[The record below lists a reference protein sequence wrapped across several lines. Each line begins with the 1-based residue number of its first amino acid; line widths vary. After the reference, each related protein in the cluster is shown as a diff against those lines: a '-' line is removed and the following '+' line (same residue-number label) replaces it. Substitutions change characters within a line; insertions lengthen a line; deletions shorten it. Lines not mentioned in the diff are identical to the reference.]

1 LDLLFGRKSSGQ
13 GVAQLWLVFI
23 ALPLKSINVQPLKAM
38 VIANSASPLTILENG
53 DRLNRDE
60 FERRYIAS
68 NIKKAELIE
77 GIVHVAS
84 PLRFTSH
91 GKPHSQIIGW
101 LVTYQSMVA
110 GLEVGIEP
118 TVRLDDDNEPQ
129 PDAVLFR
136 VDGNAK
142 IDADGYISGAPELIA
157 EIAASTVSY
166 DLHSK
171 KRTYELNGVKE
182 YIVWRTLDRQID
194 WFILDNGKYRELEPD
209 GSGIIRSQEFM
220 GLWLNVNA
228 ILTNDMSTVLKT
240 LQTGLS

>member
-1 LDLLFGRKSSGQ
+1 
-13 GVAQLWLVFI
+13 
-23 ALPLKSINVQPLKAM
+23 M
-38 VIANSASPLTILENG
+38 VIANSPSPVTILENG

-60 FERRYIAS
+60 FERRYTAS

-84 PLRFTSH
+84 PLRFTPH
-91 GKPHSQIIGW
+91 GKPHSNIITW
-101 LVTYQSMVA
+101 LGTYQAAIA

-136 VDGNAK
+136 IGGNAQ
-142 IDADGYISGAPELIA
+142 IDGDGYITGAPELIA

-171 KRTYELNGVKE
+171 KRIYERNGVKE
-182 YIVWRTLDRQID
+182 YIVWRTLDCQID
-194 WFILDNGKYRELEPD
+194 WFILENGEYQKLEPD
-209 GSGIIRSQEFM
+209 DSGIIRSREFE

-228 ILTNDMSTVLKT
+228 ILQNDMSAVLKT
-240 LQTGLS
+240 LQTGIAS

>member
-1 LDLLFGRKSSGQ
+1 
-13 GVAQLWLVFI
+13 
-23 ALPLKSINVQPLKAM
+23 M

>member
-1 LDLLFGRKSSGQ
+1 
-13 GVAQLWLVFI
+13 
-23 ALPLKSINVQPLKAM
+23 M
-38 VIANSASPLTILENG
+38 VIANSPSPVTILENG

-60 FERRYIAS
+60 FERRYTAS

-101 LVTYQSMVA
+101 LVTYQSMVT
-110 GLEVGIEP
+110 GLEVGVEP
-118 TVRLDDDNEPQ
+118 TVRLDYDNEPQ

-136 VDGNAK
+136 IGGNAQ
-142 IDADGYISGAPELIA
+142 IDADGYITGAPELIA

-166 DLHSK
+166 DLYSK
-171 KRTYELNGVKE
+171 KRIYERNGVKE

-194 WFILDNGKYRELEPD
+194 WFVLENGEYQKLEPD
-209 GSGIIRSQEFM
+209 DSEIIRSREFE
-220 GLWLNVNA
+220 GLWLNANA
-228 ILTNDMSTVLKT
+228 ILQNDMSVVLKT
-240 LQTGLS
+240 LQTGIAS

>member
-1 LDLLFGRKSSGQ
+1 
-13 GVAQLWLVFI
+13 
-23 ALPLKSINVQPLKAM
+23 M
-38 VIANSASPLTILENG
+38 VIANSPSPVTILENG
-53 DRLNRDE
+53 DRLGREE
-60 FERRYIAS
+60 FERRYTAS

-101 LVTYQSMVA
+101 LVTYQSMVT
-110 GLEVGIEP
+110 GLEVGVEP

-136 VDGNAK
+136 IGGNAQV
-142 IDADGYISGAPELIA
+142 DADGYITGAPELIA

-166 DLHSK
+166 DLYSK
-171 KRTYELNGVKE
+171 KRIYERNGVKE

-194 WFILDNGKYRELEPD
+194 WFILENGEYQKLEPD
-209 GSGIIRSQEFM
+209 DSEVIRSREFE
-220 GLWLNVNA
+220 GLWLNANA
-228 ILTNDMSTVLKT
+228 ILQNDMSAVLKT
-240 LQTGLS
+240 LQAGIAS

>member
-1 LDLLFGRKSSGQ
+1 
-13 GVAQLWLVFI
+13 
-23 ALPLKSINVQPLKAM
+23 M
-38 VIANSASPLTILENG
+38 VIANSASPLTTLENG

-60 FERRYIAS
+60 FERRYTSS

-142 IDADGYISGAPELIA
+142 IDAEGYISGAPELIA

-171 KRTYELNGVKE
+171 KRTYEHNGVKE
-182 YIVWRTLDRQID
+182 YIVWRTLDQAID
-194 WFILDNGKYRELEPD
+194 WFILENDKYVELAAD
-209 GSGIIRSQEFM
+209 DAGIIHSREFE
-220 GLWLNVNA
+220 GLRLNVTA
-228 ILTNDMSTVLKT
+228 ILNGDMSAVLKT
-240 LQTGLS
+240 LQ

>member
-1 LDLLFGRKSSGQ
+1 
-13 GVAQLWLVFI
+13 
-23 ALPLKSINVQPLKAM
+23 M
-38 VIANSASPLTILENG
+38 VIANSPSPVTILENG
-53 DRLNRDE
+53 DRLGREE
-60 FERRYIAS
+60 FERRYTAS

-101 LVTYQSMVA
+101 LVTYQSMVT
-110 GLEVGIEP
+110 GLEVGVEP

-129 PDAVLFR
+129 PDAVLFCIG
-136 VDGNAK
+136 GNAQ
-142 IDADGYISGAPELIA
+142 IDADGYIAGAPELIA

-166 DLHSK
+166 DLYSK
-171 KRTYELNGVKE
+171 KRIYERNGVKE

-194 WFILDNGKYRELEPD
+194 WFILENGEYQKLEPD
-209 GSGIIRSQEFM
+209 DSGIIRSREFE

-228 ILTNDMSTVLKT
+228 ILQNDMSAVLKT
-240 LQTGLS
+240 LQTGIAS

>member
-1 LDLLFGRKSSGQ
+1 
-13 GVAQLWLVFI
+13 
-23 ALPLKSINVQPLKAM
+23 M
-38 VIANSASPLTILENG
+38 VIANSPSPLTILENG

-60 FERRYIAS
+60 FERRYTAS

-84 PLRFTSH
+84 PLRFIPH
-91 GKPHSQIIGW
+91 GKPHSNIITW
-101 LVTYQSMVA
+101 LGTYQSMVA

-142 IDADGYISGAPELIA
+142 IDTDGYISGAPELIA

-171 KRTYELNGVKE
+171 KRIYERNGVKE

-194 WFILDNGKYRELEPD
+194 WFIFDNGKYEKLEPD
-209 GSGIIRSQEFM
+209 ESGIIRSQEFV
-220 GLWLNVNA
+220 GLWLDVNA
-228 ILTNDMSTVLKT
+228 ILSNDMALVLKT
-240 LQTGLS
+240 LQAGRSRHS

>member
-1 LDLLFGRKSSGQ
+1 MAMPFFILWQTRIPKSKLLRSIK
-13 GVAQLWLVFI
+13 AQL
-23 ALPLKSINVQPLKAM
+23 LKAM
-38 VIANSASPLTILENG
+38 VIANSPSPLTILENG

-60 FERRYIAS
+60 FEQRYTAS

-77 GIVHVAS
+77 GIVHVA
-84 PLRFTSH
+84 PRLRFTSH

-118 TVRLDDDNEPQ
+118 TVRLDPDNEPQ

-136 VDGNAK
+136 VDGNTQ
-142 IDADGYISGAPELIA
+142 IDTDGYISGAPELIA

-171 KRTYELNGVKE
+171 KRTYERNGVKE

-194 WFILDNGKYRELEPD
+194 WFMLKNGKYEQLELD
-209 GSGIIRSQEFM
+209 QSGIIRSQEFA

-228 ILTNDMSTVLKT
+228 ILSNDMAAVLKT
-240 LQTGLS
+240 LQNGQSSHS

>member
-1 LDLLFGRKSSGQ
+1 
-13 GVAQLWLVFI
+13 
-23 ALPLKSINVQPLKAM
+23 M
-38 VIANSASPLTILENG
+38 VIANSPSPLTILENG
-53 DRLNRDE
+53 DRLNRQE
-60 FERRYIAS
+60 FERRYTAS

-77 GIVHVAS
+77 GTVYVAS

-136 VDGNAK
+136 LGGNAQ
-142 IDADGYISGAPELIA
+142 IDADGYITGAPELIA

-171 KRTYELNGVKE
+171 KRAYERSGVKE
-182 YIVWRTLDRQID
+182 YIVWRTLEQQID
-194 WFILDNGKYRELEPD
+194 WFVLENGEYKRLEAD
-209 GSGIIRSQEFM
+209 AAGIIRSREFV

-228 ILTNDMSTVLKT
+228 ILSNDMSVVLKT
-240 LQTGLS
+240 LQTGMAS

>member
-1 LDLLFGRKSSGQ
+1 
-13 GVAQLWLVFI
+13 
-23 ALPLKSINVQPLKAM
+23 M
-38 VIANSASPLTILENG
+38 VMANSPSPLTMLENG

-60 FERRYIAS
+60 FERRYSGS

-77 GIVHVAS
+77 GIVYVAS

-91 GKPHSQIIGW
+91 GKPHSQIVGW

-118 TVRLDDDNEPQ
+118 TVRLDHENEPQ

-136 VDGNAK
+136 LGGNVQ
-142 IDADGYISGAPELIA
+142 IDTDGYITGAPELIA

-171 KRTYELNGVKE
+171 KLAYERNGVKE
-182 YIVWRTLDRQID
+182 YIVWRTLEQQID
-194 WFILDNGKYRELEPD
+194 WFILENGKYRNLD
-209 GSGIIRSQEFM
+209 ADTDGIIRSQEFA
-220 GLWLNVNA
+220 GLWLDVNA
-228 ILTNDMSTVLKT
+228 ILSNDMSVVLKT
-240 LQTGLS
+240 LQVGCVDRS

>member
-1 LDLLFGRKSSGQ
+1 
-13 GVAQLWLVFI
+13 
-23 ALPLKSINVQPLKAM
+23 M
-38 VIANSASPLTILENG
+38 VIANPPSSVTILENG
-53 DRLNRDE
+53 DRLNREE
-60 FERRYIAS
+60 FERRYTVS

-101 LVTYQSMVA
+101 LVTYQSMVT

-136 VDGNAK
+136 IGGNAQ
-142 IDADGYISGAPELIA
+142 IDTDGYITGAPELIA

-171 KRTYELNGVKE
+171 KRIYERNGVKE

-194 WFILDNGKYRELEPD
+194 WFILENGEYQKLEPD
-209 GSGIIRSQEFM
+209 DSGIIRSQEFE

-228 ILTNDMSTVLKT
+228 ILQNDMSAVLKT
-240 LQTGLS
+240 LQTGIAS

>member
-1 LDLLFGRKSSGQ
+1 
-13 GVAQLWLVFI
+13 
-23 ALPLKSINVQPLKAM
+23 M
-38 VIANSASPLTILENG
+38 VIAHSPSPLTILENG
-53 DRLNRDE
+53 DRLSRHE
-60 FERRYIAS
+60 FERRYTAS

-77 GIVHVAS
+77 GIVYVAS

-101 LVTYQSMVA
+101 LVTYQSMIA

-118 TVRLDDDNEPQ
+118 TVRLDHDNEPQ

-136 VDGNAK
+136 IGGNAQ
-142 IDADGYISGAPELIA
+142 IDTDGYITGAPELIA

-171 KRTYELNGVKE
+171 KSAYERNGVKE

-194 WFILDNGKYRELEPD
+194 WFILENGKYRDLEPD
-209 GSGIIRSQEFM
+209 ATGIIRSREFT

-228 ILTNDMSTVLKT
+228 ILSNDMSSVLTT
-240 LQTGLS
+240 LQTGMAS

>member
-1 LDLLFGRKSSGQ
+1 
-13 GVAQLWLVFI
+13 
-23 ALPLKSINVQPLKAM
+23 M
-38 VIANSASPLTILENG
+38 VIANSSSPLTILENG

-60 FERRYIAS
+60 FERRYTAS

-84 PLRFTSH
+84 PLRFTPH
-91 GKPHSQIIGW
+91 GKPHSNIITW
-101 LVTYQSMVA
+101 LGTYQA
-110 GLEVGIEP
+110 AITGLEVGIEP

-142 IDADGYISGAPELIA
+142 IDDDGYISGAPELIA

-171 KRTYELNGVKE
+171 KRTYERSGVKE

-194 WFILDNGKYRELEPD
+194 WFILESGKYSRLEPD
-209 GSGIIRSQEFM
+209 QSGIIHSQEFL
-220 GLWLNVNA
+220 GLWLNVTA
-228 ILTNDMSTVLKT
+228 ILNNDMSSVLKT
-240 LQTGLS
+240 LQTGIANQ

>member
-1 LDLLFGRKSSGQ
+1 
-13 GVAQLWLVFI
+13 
-23 ALPLKSINVQPLKAM
+23 M
-38 VIANSASPLTILENG
+38 VIANSPSPVTILENG
-53 DRLNRDE
+53 DRLGREE
-60 FERRYIAS
+60 FERRYTAS

-101 LVTYQSMVA
+101 LVTYQSMVT
-110 GLEVGIEP
+110 GLEVGVEP

-136 VDGNAK
+136 IGGNAQ
-142 IDADGYISGAPELIA
+142 IDADGYITGAPKLIA

-166 DLHSK
+166 DLYSK
-171 KRTYELNGVKE
+171 KRIYERNGVKE
-182 YIVWRTLDRQID
+182 YIVWRTLDCQLD
-194 WFILDNGKYRELEPD
+194 WFILENGEYQKLEPD
-209 GSGIIRSQEFM
+209 DSGIIRSQEFE

-228 ILTNDMSTVLKT
+228 ILQNDMSAVLKT
-240 LQTGLS
+240 LQTGIAS

>member
-1 LDLLFGRKSSGQ
+1 
-13 GVAQLWLVFI
+13 
-23 ALPLKSINVQPLKAM
+23 M
-38 VIANSASPLTILENG
+38 VIANSPSPLTILENG

-60 FERRYIAS
+60 FERRYTAS
-68 NIKKAELIE
+68 PIKKAELIE

-84 PLRFTSH
+84 PLRFIPH
-91 GKPHSQIIGW
+91 GKPHSNIITW
-101 LVTYQSMVA
+101 LGTYQAAVA

-136 VDGNAK
+136 IDGKAK

-171 KRTYELNGVKE
+171 KRTYERNGVKE

-194 WFILDNGKYRELEPD
+194 WFILENGKYHKLEAD
-209 GSGIIRSQEFM
+209 ESGVIRSQEFA
-220 GLWLNVNA
+220 GLWLNLNA
-228 ILTNDMSTVLKT
+228 ILKNDMSAVLKT
-240 LQTGLS
+240 LQTGLSS